1 MEKIK
6 EKNVKSL
13 KTALEDALERINTE
27 HVDEISDIEK
37 KFSDVNV
44 IEDCIKRIDEEINVT
59 CEDASTATILRRGGN
74 VNYLTEATSSY
85 CRCR

>member
-1 MEKIK
+1 M
-6 EKNVKSL
+6 
-13 KTALEDALERINTE
+13 ERINTE

-59 CEDASTATILRRGGN
+59 YEDASTTTILRRGGN